1 MSHKRMD
8 KKIHRIISIL
18 LAISLFFA
26 GMYVDAVPAEDF
38 FAYDL
43 TGKMTASL
51 APLHSDINHDTI
63 CTTESPAVHN
73 TAAQS
78 RTKYQQRYR
87 EVVEFLYLHCSG
99 LGAIAQEKSCI
110 HHAATYLFYR
120 TQNELITEY
129 VYQSDGKKRI

>member
-1 MSHKRMD
+1 MD

-18 LAISLFFA
+18 LAITLLFA
-26 GMYVDAVPAEDF
+26 GMYVDAAPAEDF
-38 FAYDL
+38 FVYDL

-51 APLHSDINHDTI
+51 APLRSDINHDAI
-63 CTTESPAVHN
+63 CTTELPAVQN

-78 RTKYQQRYR
+78 RTRYQHRYR
-87 EVVEFLYLHCSG
+87 EIVASLCLHCSS
-99 LGAIAQEKSCI
+99 LSAIAQEKSCI
-110 HHAATYLFYR
+110 HYAATYLFYR

>member
-1 MSHKRMD
+1 MD
-8 KKIHRIISIL
+8 KKIHRIISIF

-26 GMYVDAVPAEDF
+26 GMYVDTVPAEDF

-51 APLHSDINHDTI
+51 APLHSDFNRDAI

-73 TAAQS
+73 TASQS

-87 EVVEFLYLHCSG
+87 EVVEFLYLSCSG
-99 LGAIAQEKSCI
+99 FGFVTPENSRI
-110 HHAATYLFYR
+110 HHTTTYLFYR
-120 TQNELITEY
+120 AQNELITEY